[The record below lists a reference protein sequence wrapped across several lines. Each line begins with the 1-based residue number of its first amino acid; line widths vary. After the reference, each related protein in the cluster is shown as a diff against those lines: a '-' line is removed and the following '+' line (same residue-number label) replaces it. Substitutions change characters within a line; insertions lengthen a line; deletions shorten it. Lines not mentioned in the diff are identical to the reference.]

1 MNAQEVEKRAPALIQ
16 LAREQ
21 LAGDSVLSDDAGF
34 ERLAARM
41 APKPKSV
48 QRRWLLGGA
57 AATAAG
63 ALAAMVFQARTQVL
77 TYQVAGGTLSESGHI
92 LAREGTRIAFSDGSE
107 ARLSSGTEAR
117 IQNVTERGAEVV
129 LSRGSMYV
137 HIAKKPHAAWN
148 VAAGPYD
155 VRVTG
160 TSFDVSW
167 SGQAQAFDLRMVT
180 GSVMVSGPLAQGGIP
195 LRAGQ
200 HMFGGVAEGRLTVE
214 GGDAKPATP
223 PSGAAAEPA
232 VPAPAGPD
240 GMSDTIAPT
249 ELPSLP
255 APPSSSSTSGRA
267 GSDAQAWRRQVA
279 EGHFDAVLEQAE
291 RRGLERTLSG
301 GSLEELGALA
311 DAARYAGRSALARR
325 ALLSER
331 QRFAGS
337 SAAREA
343 AFFLGRIEEDSGTG
357 GLDWYERY
365 LSESPRGAYVSQAY
379 GRKMMLI
386 YKQRGA
392 GAAKSAAT
400 DYLSRYPNGPY
411 AAAARKLL
419 QEPPATRGP

>member
-1 MNAQEVEKRAPALIQ
+1 MNAQEVEKRAPALFQ
-16 LAREQ
+16 LARDQ
-21 LAGDSVLSDDAGF
+21 LDGSSVLSDDAGF
-34 ERLAARM
+34 ARLAARM
-41 APKPKSV
+41 APAAGTL

-57 AATAAG
+57 ALATAG
-63 ALAAMVFQARTQVL
+63 ALSAAFLLPRSRVL
-77 TYQVAGGTLSESGHI
+77 TFEVAGGTLSESGHI
-92 LAREGTRIAFSDGSE
+92 LAGEGTRIAFSDGSE
-107 ARLSSGTEAR
+107 ARLSPGTEAR
-117 IQNVTERGAEVV
+117 IQNVTEHGAEVV

-200 HMFGGVAEGRLTVE
+200 HMFGGLAEGRLTVE
-214 GGDAKPATP
+214 GGDANTP
-223 PSGAAAEPA
+223 TASNAAAPDPA
-232 VPAPAGPD
+232 VPAPDVPSEGA
-240 GMSDTIAPT
+240 
-249 ELPSLP
+249 LPPAESP
-255 APPSSSSTSGRA
+255 SPSAMAPPSSAPGHA
-267 GSDAQAWRRQVA
+267 MGDPQGWKRQVA
-279 EGHFDAVLEQAE
+279 EGHFDAVLEEAE
-291 RRGLERTLSG
+291 RRGLDRILNG
-301 GSLEELGALA
+301 GSLDELGALA
-311 DAARYAGRSALARR
+311 DAARYAGRSAIARR
-325 ALLSER
+325 ALLAER

-337 SAAREA
+337 VTARDA
-343 AFFLGRIEEDSGTG
+343 AFFLGRIEEDGGTG

-386 YKQRGA
+386 YKQKGA
-392 GAAKSAAT
+392 AAAKSAAA

-419 QEPPATRGP
+419 QEPPAPRAP